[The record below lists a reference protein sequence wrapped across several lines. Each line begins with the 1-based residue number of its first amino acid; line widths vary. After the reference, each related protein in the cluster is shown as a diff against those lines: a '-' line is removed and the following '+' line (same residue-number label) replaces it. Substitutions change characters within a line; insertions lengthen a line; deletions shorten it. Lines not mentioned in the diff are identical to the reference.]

1 MDRLLRLLNVR
12 FRISAQLYAA
22 IGGLVLLTFAA
33 SLVGLF
39 FFERAGNLQ
48 SEINEGTV
56 PELAAAFGVARYSG
70 TLVAAGPRFTS
81 AATPEDFRLV
91 SRSVEMAHQAFE
103 EELAVLEQ
111 LSGDDQRLTA
121 IYDDADTLLLNLE
134 AIEQDRRSLYHL
146 NQRSEAL
153 LADLQQVRRDLDR
166 VVVPEIDA
174 QLFYAMTG
182 YRELGEPPSPRE
194 EHFSEAEF
202 VRYRHLAEMKA
213 DGTVAAQLL
222 ASAFSLSEPSSIEP
236 LRERFVAAQGRIER
250 NLTALQDSPL
260 RDEVT
265 PIFQRLFDF
274 GLAEDSGFAL
284 LLHQLNFAQRQR
296 ELLALN
302 SDIAQN
308 LLLEVDALVAAAQS
322 SSAEATQS
330 SAQDIFTG
338 RILLL
343 AIIAFSIAGSLLI
356 AWLFVGRV
364 LLRRLEMLSG
374 WMRGMAAG
382 DLETRVEVGGKD
394 EIADM
399 AAALEIFR
407 RHALEVQRLNL
418 VEKLAGELQG
428 KNDELETVLT
438 DLRRAQDQIV
448 VREKLAA
455 LGELTAGVAHEIRN
469 PLNFVKNFSESSQEL
484 LDELRET
491 LEESVTEFTPERQA
505 IVGDISGELVAN
517 LERIRSHGERADRIV
532 HDMLMMGRGSG
543 GQQLTDV
550 NRLLEQNARLAY
562 HSARALDQDFQLNI
576 QEEYD
581 PDVGELSVVP
591 QDLGRVFLNMV
602 ANACDATAEKR
613 HTEGDGGSWQPTLQL
628 ATHRLESQVEIRIRD
643 NGNGIPQ
650 ESLDKIFN
658 PFFTT
663 KSTDKGTGLGLA
675 ISNDIIRQHGGAIRV
690 DTQPGQFTEMIIS
703 LPLELIVDGQG
714 GSPAVSVADSV

>member
-1 MDRLLRLLNVR
+1 MDRFWNLLNVR

-81 AATPEDFRLV
+81 AATPEDFKLV
-91 SRSVEMAHQAFE
+91 SRNVELAHLAFE
-103 EELAVLEQ
+103 QELAVLEQ

-121 IYDDADTLLLNLE
+121 IYDDAETLLLNLE
-134 AIEQDRRSLYHL
+134 AIEQDRSSLYHL

-250 NLTALQDSPL
+250 NLTALEDSPL

-265 PIFQRLFDF
+265 PIVERLFDF

-284 LLHQLNFAQRQR
+284 LVQQLNFAQRQR
-296 ELLALN
+296 ELLAVN
-302 SDIAQN
+302 RDIAQN

-613 HTEGDGGSWQPTLQL
+613 HAEGDGGSWQPTLQL
-628 ATHRLESQVEIRIRD
+628 ATHRLDSQVEIRIRD

-650 ESLDKIFN
+650 ESLEKIFN

-703 LPLELIVDGQG
+703 LPLELIVDGQV

>member
-1 MDRLLRLLNVR
+1 MDRFWRLLNVR

-39 FFERAGNLQ
+39 FFERAVNLQ

-91 SRSVEMAHQAFE
+91 SRNVAMAHQAFE

-111 LSGDDQRLTA
+111 LSGDDERLTA
-121 IYDDADTLLLNLE
+121 IYDDAQTLLLNLE
-134 AIEQDRRSLYHL
+134 AIEQDRSSLYLL

-153 LADLQQVRRDLDR
+153 LEDLQQVRRDLDHA
-166 VVVPEIDA
+166 VVSEIDT

-213 DGTVAAQLL
+213 DGTLAAQLL

-236 LRERFVAAQGRIER
+236 LRERFQAARGRIER
-250 NLTALQDSPL
+250 NLTALEDSPV

-284 LLHQLNFAQRQR
+284 LLQQLNVAQRQR

-302 SDIAQN
+302 RDIAQN

-322 SSAEATQS
+322 SSAQVTQS

-343 AIIAFSIAGSLLI
+343 AITAFSIAGSLLI

-364 LLRRLEMLSG
+364 LLRRLGMLSH

-382 DLETRVEVGGKD
+382 DLESQVDVGGQD

-428 KNDELETVLT
+428 KNEELEMVLA

-484 LDELRET
+484 LEELKET
-491 LEESVTEFTPERQA
+491 LEESGEFTQDRQDL
-505 IVGDISGELVAN
+505 VQDISGELVEN

-532 HDMLMMGRGSG
+532 HDMLMMGRGG
-543 GQQLTDV
+543 GGHQMTDL

-562 HSARALDQDFQLNI
+562 HSARALDQDFQLDI
-576 QEEYD
+576 REEYD

-602 ANACDATAEKR
+602 ANACDATADRR
-613 HTEGDGGSWQPTLQL
+613 HAQGNDGSWQPILQL
-628 ATHRLESQVEIRIRD
+628 ATHRLEHQVEIRIRD

-650 ESLDKIFN
+650 EVLGKIFN

-663 KSTDKGTGLGLA
+663 KPTDKGTGLGLA
-675 ISNDIIRQHGGAIRV
+675 ISNDIVRQHGGSIQV
-690 DTQPGQFTEMIIS
+690 DTERGQFTEMIVS
-703 LPLELIVDGQG
+703 LPLEPVSQDPEGASAVPMA
-714 GSPAVSVADSV
+714 GSV

>member
-81 AATPEDFRLV
+81 AATPADSKLV
-91 SRSVEMAHQAFE
+91 SRSVELAHQAFE

-121 IYDDADTLLLNLE
+121 IYDDAQTLLLNLE
-134 AIEQDRRSLYHL
+134 AIEQDRRSLYDL

-166 VVVPEIDA
+166 VVVPEIDT

-250 NLTALQDSPL
+250 NLTALEDSPL

-284 LLHQLNFAQRQR
+284 LLQQLNVAQRQR

>member
-1 MDRLLRLLNVR
+1 MDRFWNLLNVR

-81 AATPEDFRLV
+81 AATPEDFKLV
-91 SRSVEMAHQAFE
+91 SRNVELAHQAFE
-103 EELAVLEQ
+103 QELAVLEQ

-121 IYDDADTLLLNLE
+121 IYDDAETLLLNLE
-134 AIEQDRRSLYHL
+134 AIEQDRSSLYHL